1 MPALDLAFFTGIS
14 DEEGSRYRILG
25 GLQEVGRAFAS
36 NRVYP
41 HLADLI
47 HLRAALRRLAEASEP
62 LRPRGP
68 LTGLDLDE
76 GALRYGEPEG
86 AAPPFDALVVWAM
99 PRIEAAIDEGRAI
112 FDFVEE
118 RTAVEAVGI
127 VPSYQDEGYLLVPD
141 GDVLRVIRYG
151 VSLFTRADERF
162 RSLRTASLEGV
173 PAAAP
178 PHELKRL
185 LARRHPDL
193 PNPATYRVATDLDFP
208 VDETMLPVAKRKLL
222 QYLALGGPAGE
233 G

>member
-1 MPALDLAFFTGIS
+1 MPALDLAFFTGIR

-25 GLQEVGRAFAS
+25 GLQEIRRAFAS

-47 HLRAALRRLAEASEP
+47 HLRAALRRLVEASEP
-62 LRPRGP
+62 LRPRGS
-68 LTGLDLDE
+68 LKGLDLDE
-76 GALRYGEPEG
+76 GALRYERPEG
-86 AAPPFDALVVWAM
+86 AAAPFDALVVWAM
-99 PRIEAAIDEGRAI
+99 PKIEDAIEEGRAI

-141 GDVLRVIRYG
+141 GRALRVVRYG

-162 RSLRTASLEGV
+162 RSLRTASLDDA

-185 LARRHPDL
+185 LTARYPEL

-222 QYLALGGPAGE
+222 QYLALGGPLGDS
-233 G
+233 

>member
-1 MPALDLAFFTGIS
+1 MPALDLAFFTGVR
-14 DEEGSRYRILG
+14 DEEWSRYRILG
-25 GLQEVGRAFAS
+25 GLQEIRRAFAG

-47 HLRAALRRLAEASEP
+47 HLRAALQRLADTSDA

-76 GALRYGEPEG
+76 GVLRYDEPED
-86 AAPPFDALVVWAM
+86 AAPPFEALVVWAM
-99 PRIEAAIDEGRAI
+99 PRIEEAIEEGRAI
-112 FDFVEE
+112 YDFVDE
-118 RTAVEAVGI
+118 RTTVEALGI
-127 VPSYQDEGYLLVPD
+127 VPAYQREGYLLVPD
-141 GDVLRVIRYG
+141 GTVLRVVRYG

-162 RSLRTASLEGV
+162 RSLRTASVDEA
-173 PAAAP
+173 PADAP

-185 LARRHPDL
+185 LTTRHPDL

-222 QYLALGGPAGE
+222 QYLALGGPTGDC
-233 G
+233 

>member
-1 MPALDLAFFTGIS
+1 MPALDLAFFTGAR
-14 DEEGSRYRILG
+14 DEEWSRYRVLG
-25 GLQEVGRAFAS
+25 GLQEVRRAFAG

-68 LTGLDLDE
+68 LSRIDLEE
-76 GALRYGEPEG
+76 GTLRYDEPEHG
-86 AAPPFDALVVWAM
+86 APPFEALVAWAM
-99 PRIEAAIDEGRAI
+99 PQIEAAIEEGRAI
-112 FDFVEE
+112 FDFVDE

-141 GDVLRVIRYG
+141 GDVLRVVRYG

-162 RSLRTASLEGV
+162 RSLRTASLEAA

-185 LARRHPDL
+185 LTARHPDL

-222 QYLALGGPAGE
+222 QYLSLGGPTGE